1 MQDDLRV
8 KTAMITRLREQLE
21 HKLKVILDLKAQLRK
36 KQQGI
41 DEDKRVQELNSAYLG
56 IQKEYNAV
64 VTKLAA

>member
-1 MQDDLRV
+1 M

>member
-1 MQDDLRV
+1 M

-21 HKLKVILDLKAQLRK
+21 HKLKVILDLKGQLRR

-41 DEDKRVQELNSAYLG
+41 DEDKRVQDLHSAYLG